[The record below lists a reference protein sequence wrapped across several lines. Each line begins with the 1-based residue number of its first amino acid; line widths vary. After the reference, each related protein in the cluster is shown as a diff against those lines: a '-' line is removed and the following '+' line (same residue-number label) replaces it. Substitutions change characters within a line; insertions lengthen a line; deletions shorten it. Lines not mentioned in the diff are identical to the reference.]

1 MSGDK
6 TFRNKIQKAKAENA
20 KSRLDEDQREE
31 FKEAFKVFDEDNGGS
46 IDDEEFENLMKM
58 LGYNMSDEELSA
70 IFNAVDEE
78 GEGEILFHDF
88 LTLMVVLM
96 ENDTEELNLINAFAT
111 LDKKNSGL
119 ISVEHVRNIL
129 TTIGEQMT
137 TKEIEK
143 FIENTDLDND
153 GMVSINDIQRMLA

>member
-1 MSGDK
+1 MI
-6 TFRNKIQKAKAENA
+6 FRNKIQKAKAENA

-96 ENDTEELNLINAFAT
+96 ENDTEELNLINAFET
-111 LDKKNSGL
+111 IDEKNSGL

>member
-1 MSGDK
+1 MDQSANK
-6 TFRNKIQKAKAENA
+6 LALVEPSNFNFNTETFDTNVFQNDVQFNKLKI
-20 KSRLDEDQREE
+20 
-31 FKEAFKVFDEDNGGS
+31 F
-46 IDDEEFENLMKM
+46 EEFENLMKM

-96 ENDTEELNLINAFAT
+96 ENDTEELNLINAFET
-111 LDKKNSGL
+111 IDEKNSGL

>member
-1 MSGDK
+1 
-6 TFRNKIQKAKAENA
+6 
-20 KSRLDEDQREE
+20 
-31 FKEAFKVFDEDNGGS
+31 
-46 IDDEEFENLMKM
+46 MKM

-137 TKEIEK
+137 TNEIEK
-143 FIENTDLDND
+143 FIENTDLDDD